1 MITIDFETECPQ
13 CEGSGYT
20 EEITNSR
27 LEDGSAPNYGAETC
41 DRCEGQKTI
50 TLEFDECEIAEII
63 TAIENKDYK
72 EANRIVDLKKEI

>member
-13 CEGSGYT
+13 CDGFGQT
-20 EEITNSR
+20 ERITNCN
-27 LEDGSAPNYGAETC
+27 LDDYSAPDIEAETC
-41 DRCEGQKTI
+41 DRCEGCGTI

-72 EANRIVDLKKEI
+72 EANRIVDLKKEL

>member
-1 MITIDFETECPQ
+1 MITIYFETECPQ

-20 EEITNSR
+20 ESITNGN
-27 LEDGSAPNYGAETC
+27 LDDYSAPNYETETC
-41 DRCEGQKTI
+41 DRCEGHCTI